1 MIQNITTVSKY
12 TLGDVYALLTSQ
24 TVSMVTLTDIDTF
37 SELVVA
43 LGFSDALIDDKE
55 TIIDELF
62 MKYILPNMLNEY
74 VLELDEEDNVID
86 ESTNLIGLMLY
97 DIINS
102 YDKYATIIT
111 KFEAVKDTLTDNLD
125 SLIDSN
131 VTKYNDTPQEQ
142 GNYTADE
149 YTTTITSSTA
159 TRDNQAKE
167 LNLNRI
173 VLLQEQ
179 LKNTYLIWFNQI
191 FKRFVLL

>member
-1 MIQNITTVSKY
+1 VSKY